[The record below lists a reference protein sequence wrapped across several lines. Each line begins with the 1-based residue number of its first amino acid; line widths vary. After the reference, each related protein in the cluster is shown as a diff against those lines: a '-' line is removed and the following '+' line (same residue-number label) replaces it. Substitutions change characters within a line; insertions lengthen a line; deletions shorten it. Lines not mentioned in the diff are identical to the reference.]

1 MFKFGCCTTDEELVI
16 CDTQLLAIK
25 RSTKRT
31 YLSVAVHAVSGD
43 VLGWNLSDCCAAY
56 QSLQYAIHASLA
68 NWRHCGEKK
77 PYYIV
82 DSGVDSRRIVHA
94 LNDINLDVTLYNSMS
109 IEQHAKVERFF
120 REYNRYIIHMTDDR
134 NIAKEN
140 TMKLA
145 ALRKQFEEW
154 LKIFQQG
161 PNARVLDNRRSGQ
174 KPLQKSYLSGGHNHM
189 RKHK

>member
-16 CDTQLLAIK
+16 CDTQLLDIK
-25 RSTKRT
+25 GSTKRA
-31 YLSVAVHAVSGD
+31 YHSVAMHAVSGD

-68 NWRHCGEKK
+68 NGRHFGEKK

-82 DSGVDSRRIVHA
+82 DSGMDSKRIVQA

-109 IEQHAKVERFF
+109 HEQSAKVERFF
-120 REYNRYIIHMTDDR
+120 VAFNRYIIHMTDNW

-140 TMKLA
+140 TMTLA

-154 LKIFQQG
+154 LKICQQG
-161 PNARVLDNRRSGQ
+161 PVALDLDTRNPSQ
-174 KPLQKSYLSGGHNHM
+174 KPLQNSSLSGGDNHM
-189 RKHK
+189 RKPN